1 MARLFLI
8 LIAMFTLAVCN
19 LHPPS
24 MLHVDEADHHAH
36 VAKSGTDLVDAVAD
50 HAGDPA
56 TESDPDADHGV
67 APAGDHHAP
76 PALTVTGSGL
86 ENPVAARNVR
96 HSGGSVAALLSWA
109 TAPPTQPP
117 SA

>member
-1 MARLFLI
+1 MARSLLI
-8 LIAMFTLAVCN
+8 LIAMVALAVCN

-24 MLHVDEADHHAH
+24 MQHVDEADHHAH
-36 VAKSGTDLVDAVAD
+36 AAQSGAGLVDAIDD
-50 HAGDPA
+50 HIGGPA
-56 TESDPDADHGV
+56 TESDPDADHGI

-76 PALTVTGSGL
+76 PALAVAGSGL
-86 ENPVAARNVR
+86 ENPIAARNVR
-96 HSGGSVAALLSWA
+96 YNGGGTVALLSWA

>member
-1 MARLFLI
+1 MARSLLI
-8 LIAMFTLAVCN
+8 LIAMFTVAVCN

-36 VAKSGTDLVDAVAD
+36 AAQSGSDLVDSVDD

-76 PALTVTGSGL
+76 PALAVAGSGL
-86 ENPVAARNVR
+86 ANPMAARDVR

>member
-1 MARLFLI
+1 MARSFLI

-56 TESDPDADHGV
+56 TESDPDADHGI

-76 PALTVTGSGL
+76 PALAVAGSGL
-86 ENPVAARNVR
+86 DNQLVARDVR
-96 HSGGSVAALLSWA
+96 YNGGGAVALLSWA